1 MQLTSDKCGIR
12 TDLVRAGDNWHD
24 WGLNEQIEQIR
35 KWTEKTL
42 LRDLK
47 EQTDHSRNQ
56 IEESISCRHIQK
68 QKQENASIVKAKIEN
83 QLPAPEFKKMPALRI

>member
-12 TDLVRAGDNWHD
+12 TDLVRAGDNWND

-56 IEESISCRHIQK
+56 IEDSISCRHIK
-68 QKQENASIVKAKIEN
+68 KRKQENASIVKAKIEN
-83 QLPAPEFKKMPALRI
+83 Q